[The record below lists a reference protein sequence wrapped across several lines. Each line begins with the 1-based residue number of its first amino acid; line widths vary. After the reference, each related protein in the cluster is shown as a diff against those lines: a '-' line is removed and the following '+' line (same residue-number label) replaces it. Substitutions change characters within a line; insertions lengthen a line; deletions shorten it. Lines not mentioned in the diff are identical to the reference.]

1 MSPSR
6 GLSPGRDLCFGPV
19 HPRSAF
25 PLDRPGR
32 HCSTANAYVLADRE
46 YYVSHDY
53 NQTQAFAAM
62 IRVEGGTVVLYANRT
77 TTDQLGGFGT
87 STKQSI
93 GCAMMAKQIRA
104 IFEKSRARIGKN

>member
-1 MSPSR
+1 
-6 GLSPGRDLCFGPV
+6 
-19 HPRSAF
+19 
-25 PLDRPGR
+25 
-32 HCSTANAYVLADRE
+32 
-46 YYVSHDY
+46 
-53 NQTQAFAAM
+53 M